1 MLIIQCDTTVLLW
14 RKRASVFDS
23 RSPRILRGKPASG
36 SSPLAGHSGWN
47 LLLLSK
53 EDFQAESQ
61 HCCHS
66 TGTPTSPAQIEEK
79 SKTCDTPSFIL
90 CQVALWRA
98 IRRQIC
104 PICIY
109 TTDSTS
115 LSHEVNKQGV
125 FYSSLSVDVDGCLVS
140 FTCPCQTSPG
150 TPHTYV
156 PSGPAGPCPPYNTP
170 GQPGAVRSLAV
181 DRACF
186 NETAVDFNV
195 F

>member
-1 MLIIQCDTTVLLW
+1 MLIIQCDTTVVLW

-53 EDFQAESQ
+53 EDFQAESH

-125 FYSSLSVDVDGCLVS
+125 FYSSFVSRCWWLSCVFYVSVSDFSGYTSYLRPQRSCWTLSSLQHPWTTRSGKITGRWSCL
-140 FTCPCQTSPG
+140 F
-150 TPHTYV
+150 
-156 PSGPAGPCPPYNTP
+156 
-170 GQPGAVRSLAV
+170 
-181 DRACF
+181 
-186 NETAVDFNV
+186 
-195 F
+195 